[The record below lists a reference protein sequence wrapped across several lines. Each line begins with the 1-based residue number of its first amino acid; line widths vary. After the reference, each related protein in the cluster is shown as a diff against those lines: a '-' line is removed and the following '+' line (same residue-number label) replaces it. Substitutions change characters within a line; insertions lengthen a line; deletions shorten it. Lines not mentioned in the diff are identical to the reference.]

1 MVSGVGAM
9 LLSGSVPSQ
18 WFALAGGSLIVYVL
32 LIMRGNIATGKVSL
46 DPR

>member
-32 LIMRGNIATGKVSL
+32 LMRGNIATGKVSL